1 MGRKV
6 FCGLSNLPIAVDQ
19 CGRERRIN
27 FRPAEWREGQNG
39 ASTDVRL
46 VRARI
51 QDDRQSTLVA
61 DGTQR
66 GDGGFANERIGC
78 SCTEFAQHRYDVLVD
93 GLLLTRR
100 PRRRFDHCCVGVA
113 EQRKHRYVRVGCCK
127 GGRSLTNGCDL
138 VLECPSQVVVGERLH
153 ASKCAECE
161 LTVDGVDLR
170 QRLTRG
176 VLVALMAGDDQ
187 VSPTLLAA
195 HLFSMFVRVM
205 TSAAVPKPIMVA
217 TTAPT
222 QTARTLPATTAHSRR
237 HQGDR
242 RASGALTSD
251 TSTPAGAEEGRR
263 ARAGSAVALA
273 GLRHPAAIKA
283 TMARPAIQPA
293 AVVISVILTQE
304 EMVPEL
310 APPVRAPRTNHRW
323 WAVPMAVL
331 GVALAAAPVAL
342 SFVPSSVFIK
352 EPRCREYDP
361 STPGACLERTSEAME
376 FALVPADAEPV
387 EPRMS
392 ITGAPTFDTS
402 GQVYFVTITQPN
414 ISMVDWFVTR
424 DNDAT
429 RFMSYRDKYGDQT
442 QAQLIQ
448 AGQRQMRSAKDNAMY
463 VALKAAGFPVEI
475 KPGDVIIDFLLC
487 LEANEDG
494 TECVKFSPADELLDP
509 GDVLKKVNDT
519 EVTIID
525 DLPAAL
531 EGVKP
536 GEMIDVE
543 FERAGEEMSGQIETI
558 LSPGEDPPRTIIGF
572 RPIDTTT
579 VALPEGLDVEID
591 TESIG
596 GPSAGLAFTLTLI
609 DELTEGDLMGG
620 ERVAVTGTIDVEGNV
635 GAIGGLNSKA
645 SAVQQVGVKYFLVP
659 TSQDQQGP
667 QDTIAAARRVVGD
680 DVEIIPVAT
689 VEEALAA
696 LERIGGDPV
705 KLVNPPT
712 AADS

>member
-1 MGRKV
+1 MWRKV
-6 FCGLSNLPIAVDQ
+6 FRGLSNLPIAVDER
-19 CGRERRIN
+19 CSERRIDLG
-27 FRPAEWREGQNG
+27 PAERCERQNR
-39 ASTDVRL
+39 SPTNVRL

-51 QDDRQSTLVA
+51 QDDCQPTLVA

-66 GDGGFANERIGC
+66 GDGGFAYEWIGC
-78 SCTEFAQHRYDVLVD
+78 GAAKLTQQQQNVVADVFVFT
-93 GLLLTRR
+93 GC
-100 PRRRFDHCCVGVA
+100 PRCRFDHRC
-113 EQRKHRYVRVGCCK
+113 VRVAQQHKYGHL
-127 GGRSLTNGCDL
+127 GMTRGQGDRPMADGRDL
-138 VLECPSQVVVGERLH
+138 IPECLSQVVVGQRLH
-153 ASKCAECE
+153 ASKSAECE
-161 LTVDGVDLR
+161 LTIDGVGLS
-170 QRLTRG
+170 QGFTCG
-176 VLVALMAGDDQ
+176 VLVALVAGDDY

-195 HLFSMFVRVM
+195 HFLSMFVRV
-205 TSAAVPKPIMVA
+205 TTNAAVPKPMMVA

-222 QTARTLPATTAHSRR
+222 QTANTLPATTAHSRR
-237 HQGDR
+237 HHGDR
-242 RASGALTSD
+242 RANGALTSD

-283 TMARPAIQPA
+283 TMASPAIQPA
-293 AVVISVILTQE
+293 AVVISVMLTQE
-304 EMVPEL
+304 EMVPEVG
-310 APPVRAPRTNHRW
+310 PPVRAPRTSHRW
-323 WAVPMAVL
+323 WAVPLAAFGL
-331 GVALAAAPVAL
+331 AAAAAPVVF
-342 SFVPSSVFIK
+342 SFAPSSLFVEK
-352 EPRCREYDP
+352 ARCREFDDSDP
-361 STPGACLERTSEAME
+361 PVCVQPTKESME
-376 FALVPADAEPV
+376 FAMVPADAEPV

-392 ITGAPTFDTS
+392 ITGADTFDTA

-424 DNDAT
+424 HNPAT
-429 RFMSYRDKYGDQT
+429 RLQSQRDKYGDQT
-442 QAQLIQ
+442 QAQLFQ

-463 VALKAAGFPVEI
+463 VALKAAGYPVEI
-475 KPGDVIIDFLLC
+475 QPGDVIIDSLLC
-487 LEANEDG
+487 LEANEAG
-494 TECVKFSPADELLDP
+494 TECLKFSPADKLLDP
-509 GDVLKKVNDT
+509 GDVLKKVNGT
-519 EVTIID
+519 GVTIID

-531 EGVKP
+531 EGVEP
-536 GEMIDVE
+536 GEMIDIE

-609 DELTEGDLMGG
+609 DELTVGDLMGG
-620 ERVAVTGTIDVEGNV
+620 KRVAVTGTIDVEGNV

-645 SAVQQVGVKYFLVP
+645 SAVLQVGVKYFLVP

-689 VEEALAA
+689 IEEALAA

-705 KLVNPPT
+705 ELVNPPT